1 MARRD
6 RRDGENPKAGGP
18 RQDRPVPSLSRPQS
32 SLPTPD
38 SKCRQ
43 TLNTQRLRPCAAWVP
58 CSFPGALPRVSSPN
72 TSGDLVEPGGPDS
85 GGWSS
90 QVSPER
96 WGGAGALR
104 APPQDPV
111 TPGLEFDTGR
121 QQA

>member
-1 MARRD
+1 MARGRI
-6 RRDGENPKAGGP
+6 GLSP
-18 RQDRPVPSLSRPQS
+18 PSPALSPASR
-32 SLPTPD
+32 LPTP
-38 SKCRQ
+38 SVGK
-43 TLNTQRLRPCAAWVP
+43 LNTQRPRPCAAWVP
-58 CSFPGALPRVSSPN
+58 CSFLGALPRVSSPT